1 LIAKSSATADP
12 FLRDPDGAHRRPDE
26 ADADRGNALDD
37 DLSVRAAGRPM
48 TLDGA
53 MAPTICTVAG
63 YRAWRSS
70 PYACSGPLG
79 QSKKRPVV
87 PDSETIDLPTVS
99 RALEAALGSIVRREA
114 PSRGFGRVL
123 SPGAKVAL
131 QRGKEPPAISNRMRL
146 PAVNRCVTAS
156 SSSRTTSSLT
166 NQIPLP
172 AQPAGRRVRFNELGS
187 ACAVAYGQ
195 ASAFGSGSS
204 NSYSSRP
211 IRALLPATAVLT
223 ANDGQH
229 LLCI

>member
-1 LIAKSSATADP
+1 V
-12 FLRDPDGAHRRPDE
+12 
-26 ADADRGNALDD
+26 
-37 DLSVRAAGRPM
+37 DLAG
-48 TLDGA
+48 
-53 MAPTICTVAG
+53 
-63 YRAWRSS
+63 SS
-70 PYACSGPLG
+70 PPCA
-79 QSKKRPVV
+79 
-87 PDSETIDLPTVS
+87 E
-99 RALEAALGSIVRREA
+99 
-114 PSRGFGRVL
+114 
-123 SPGAKVAL
+123 VAL

-229 LLCI
+229 LKKPPSHSLRVFLFQAGHVEFDLFVALRPPAVLSQLRSLTVLCPRPVERSGQAACPNGPAIVPMCAIHQKEDDHDAPAW